1 MSTLIKSS
9 NLKKAHLMDFFETM
23 RIVSNFLKK
32 EDLKVLKLEKE
43 FDAFMQNLDALDQSL
58 LQAQKTGLTE
68 KIVSLDQKRDDVLTG
83 LYFMVKGLIH
93 FPDPLISDFASQVK
107 DIIDKYGQ
115 QIQRLPQ
122 REESAVIVNLLQDLN
137 DEKMQNTI
145 KHLNLDNWLVHLERL
160 NNEFEN
166 WYLARSEKEAEFISG
181 LTREQRNK
189 MQDSFTHLCRTI
201 EAYAFIEGEKP
212 YQALANKINVEVAK
226 LKQLAKARRNREDEE
241 KNEQT

>member
-9 NLKKAHLMDFFETM
+9 NLKNAHLMDFFETM

-43 FDAFMQNLDALDQSL
+43 YDAFMQNLEALDESL
-58 LQAQKTGLTE
+58 LQAQKTGFTD
-68 KIVSLDQKRDDVLTG
+68 KILSIDQNRDDVLIG
-83 LYFMVKGLIH
+83 LNLVLKGLMY
-93 FPDPLISDFASQVK
+93 FPDPLISDFASQVRDTIK
-107 DIIDKYGQ
+107 KYGER
-115 QIQRLPQ
+115 INKLPQ
-122 REESAVIVNLLQDLN
+122 REESAVIVNLLQDFR
-137 DEKMQNTI
+137 DKKMQDAI
-145 KHLNLDNWLVHLERL
+145 RQLNLNNWLVHLEKF

-181 LTREQRNK
+181 LTREQRDK

-226 LKQLAKARRNREDEE
+226 LKQLAKARRNREDD
-241 KNEQT
+241 KNDEQA